1 MNTKGLYIANSIAM
15 LLISSV
21 LLGAF
26 YFQFGLS
33 ENPCPLCLL
42 QRMGMLGI
50 IFGLSLNT
58 YFGLKK
64 EHFAIVILAA
74 LIGSV
79 YSIRQIL
86 LHICPVVGD
95 ATGYGSP
102 ILGMHLYTW
111 AFLIFIMSIVGSA
124 IFLFLIKEEKNGTDR
139 IPLMFEKVVFYLA
152 VLLCFANIIAAFFEC
167 YLGPCCENGPCP

>member
-21 LLGAF
+21 LVGAF
-26 YFQFGLS
+26 YFQFGLN

-50 IFGLSLNT
+50 ILGLSLNT
-58 YFGLKK
+58 YFGFKK
-64 EHFAIVILAA
+64 EHFAIIILVA

-86 LHICPVVGD
+86 LHICPVAGEPL
-95 ATGYGSP
+95 GYGTP
-102 ILGMHLYTW
+102 ILGMYLYSW
-111 AFLIFIMSIVGSA
+111 ALLIFATSIIGSA
-124 IFLFLIKEEKNGTDR
+124 IFLFFIREEKNGAER
-139 IPLMFEKVVFYLA
+139 NPAIFEKVVFYLGI
-152 VLLCFANIIAAFFEC
+152 LLCFANIIAAFFEC
-167 YLGPCCENGPCP
+167 YFGPCCENGPCP